1 MFCTVSTTKEE
12 DRPNENIKADVIINN
27 HASPYSNINSSSDNR
42 NVEEEEEDRMKIKPS
57 YSTTPSLHSILSRD
71 KKGALADS
79 FSSSV
84 QPSDDDYVINL
95 IENIEIPTQ
104 ENLKV
109 I

>member
-1 MFCTVSTTKEE
+1 MTKKTLFSNQIENAEVITTDHVSVCNNTVNSLNNNLNVKEE
-12 DRPNENIKADVIINN
+12 KEEKEHNEIK
-27 HASPYSNINSSSDNR
+27 
-42 NVEEEEEDRMKIKPS
+42 MKPS

-71 KKGALADS
+71 KKGTLTTS

-95 IENIEIPTQ
+95 IENIEIPVQ

-109 I
+109 V